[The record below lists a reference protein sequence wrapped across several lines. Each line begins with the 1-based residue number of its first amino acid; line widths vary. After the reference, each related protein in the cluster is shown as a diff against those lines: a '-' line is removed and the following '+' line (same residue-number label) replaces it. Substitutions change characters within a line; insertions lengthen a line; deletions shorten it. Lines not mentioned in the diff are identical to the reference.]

1 MTAFA
6 SLLPANATA
15 LERRLEQVLA
25 RIEQID
31 VPLRDLWNPTTC
43 PAALLP
49 WLAWALSVDTWRSDW
64 PEATKRAVIAA
75 APQVHRLKGT
85 AAAVKAAVA
94 AVANGKAYR
103 VVPWFEPDGS
113 GEPFTAFAEIDFT
126 AVDLG
131 EAQASATDLIA
142 AVQSAASARDRI
154 TVRFKAGF
162 SVALRRVAMIRA
174 PASVFTLRGTGTVA
188 PRFTRALVSAS
199 HLRAASVATLRG
211 AVA

>member
-1 MTAFA
+1 MTAFT
-6 SLLPANATA
+6 SLLPPNATA

-25 RIEQID
+25 RVEQIE
-31 VPLRDLWNPTTC
+31 VPVRELWNPATC

-94 AVANGKAYR
+94 AVADGKAYR

-113 GEPFTAFAEIDFT
+113 GEPYTAYAEIDFT

-154 TVRFKAGF
+154 TVRFKAAFCGG
-162 SVALRRVAMIRA
+162 LRRACAVRA
-174 PASVFTLRGTGTVA
+174 PASVYSLKGSGTVQ
-188 PRFTRALVSAS
+188 PRFERGLALAAR
-199 HLRAASVATLRG
+199 LRPASVATLSG